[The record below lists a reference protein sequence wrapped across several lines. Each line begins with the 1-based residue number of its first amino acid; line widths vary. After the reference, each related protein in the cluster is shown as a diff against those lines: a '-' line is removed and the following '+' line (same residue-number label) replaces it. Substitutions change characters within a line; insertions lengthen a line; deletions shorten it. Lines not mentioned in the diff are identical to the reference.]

1 MKKIVIIKILFFC
14 FVIDNFVFANLL
26 NISNGNNEEI
36 YYVSNNELFEKKF
49 VDKKGE
55 EILNVNGVYSDL
67 YKIFDLY
74 TNEVKY
80 LIKSD
85 KHIREDVYFF
95 GHNRYSNIDDTLFSI
110 SGEKINNIVHIY
122 SKYNIEY
129 ICCWN
134 NYIVYSVK
142 GWGNDDVVNMLNKN
156 VEFDKVDEEEDDDML
171 HHSFLVL
178 YDIVNNKNITI
189 NHWQEGSYD
198 LLGNSDYLFTFTVL
212 GNNQMRI
219 KTIDTNGNAIKNS
232 IFEEEDF
239 ANNIELYYKRPFGN
253 VIHGFRYEGRNVSD
267 IYKLKSAYKLMMDDS
282 VYGNENKESYIDDNA
297 IINDIEETMSSTLD
311 NGTIKIKK
319 YLANKLTNY
328 TESKNTNISYYDT
341 YGSAYYSERKIGK
354 KIDGKFFRVINDK
367 VYVFDCE
374 DFRDDM
380 NLYDYTFTIKDD
392 SNNVLARDIKF
403 CNKETIVHY
412 GIDYA
417 ERNTP
422 TFYCEKALEM
432 EEKWYNSEI
441 LEKITDINYYRL
453 KKNGK
458 YSLISF
464 DGKVIFDDIDNYSID
479 EFYSGE
485 RKYIINK
492 NNQWIIIDETGEIL
506 AKDFDINYDRSRIV
520 KLGDK
525 KFVLFF
531 YDYDYDFDYE
541 FFDSYRVDLY
551 NQNGAIRKNLKQC
564 DVIDNKYFN
573 IVSPLNYGLIDDTG
587 KWFSKFSAFD
597 NLVFD

>member
-85 KHIREDVYFF
+85 KHIRDDVYFF
-95 GHNRYSNIDDTLFSI
+95 GHNHYSNIDDTLFSI

-142 GWGNDDVVNMLNKN
+142 GWGNDDVVNMFNKN

-171 HHSFLVL
+171 YHSFLVL

-198 LLGNSDYLFTFTVL
+198 LLGYSDYLFTFTVL

-232 IFEEEDF
+232 IFEVEDF

-253 VIHGFRYEGRNVSD
+253 VIHGFRYEGRDVSD

-297 IINDIEETMSSTLD
+297 IINDIEETMSSALD

-328 TESKNTNISYYDT
+328 TESKNTNISYYDI

-417 ERNTP
+417 ETNTP
-422 TFYCEKALEM
+422 TFYCKKALEM

-506 AKDFDINYDRSRIV
+506 AKDFDINYDRCRIV
-520 KLGDK
+520 KLGGK

-531 YDYDYDFDYE
+531 YDYNYDFNNE
-541 FFDSYRVDLY
+541 FFDSYRVELY

-597 NLVFD
+597 NLSFD